1 MQYSPRIRGDGPIVF
16 ELPIRSTGFSPYS
29 RGWSQ
34 LLWQCCQWVE
44 ILPVFA
50 GMVPSGMVSPRTS
63 AHSPRI
69 RGDGPDLWCPID
81 TRPTI
86 LPVFAGMVP
95 SPANVRASTSHSP
108 RIRGDG
114 PVTVSLGDPR
124 IRFSPYSRGWSPSSE
139 APGSCCTILPVFA
152 GMVRFPRDYAA
163 ANCNSP
169 RIRGDG
175 PPGHK
180 HSAGVVLFSPY
191 SRGWSAPG
199 FPKPSSNRI
208 LPVFAGMVRLGA

>member
-1 MQYSPRIRGDGPIVF
+1 MEPIFSPYSRGWSPVGGHQGTPAHDSPRIRGDGPPTVN
-16 ELPIRSTGFSPYS
+16 LLGRLRRFSPYS
-29 RGWSQ
+29 RGWSVCSC
-34 LLWQCCQWVE
+34 LL
-44 ILPVFA
+44 
-50 GMVPSGMVSPRTS
+50 
-63 AHSPRI
+63 H
-69 RGDGPDLWCPID
+69 LWGG
-81 TRPTI
+81 I